1 MEKAQTDILSQRK
14 YQWTRHA
21 QGKIRY
27 YGLSESRI
35 RRVIKTPLRREE
47 GIAEGTQAAMQPSSY
62 KQKNGKRTWN
72 QEIWVMY
79 QTKKD
84 NTIVIISAWRYPGKT
99 KPSQPLPDMMV
110 QEIEEALSSI

>member
-1 MEKAQTDILSQRK
+1 MGKAQSDILSQRR
-14 YQWTRHA
+14 YQWTQHA
-21 QGKIRY
+21 KGKIRY

-35 RRVIKTPLRREE
+35 RRVIKSPLRREE
-47 GIAEGTQAAMQPSSY
+47 GIAQGTQAAMQPSSY
-62 KQKNGKRTWN
+62 KRKDGKQTWN

-99 KPSQPLPDMMV
+99 TPSQPLPDSMV
-110 QEIEEALSSI
+110 QEIEEALASI